1 MNDHRE
7 HPNSDNDLTKDQMAE
22 QGIEVD
28 TSGTDNRRSENYRED
43 LAEEATWPV
52 GSAKQ
57 GASPKAAPEPESK
70 IQGED
75 NDYYNGMSQ

>member
-1 MNDHRE
+1 MNNSRE
-7 HPNSDNDLTKDQMAE
+7 HPNSDNDLTKDQLAE
-22 QGIEVD
+22 EGIETD
-28 TSGTDNRRSENYRED
+28 PSGSDSRRSENYRED
-43 LAEEATWPV
+43 LAEEATWPI

-57 GASPKAAPEPESK
+57 DNSLKATPAPEPE